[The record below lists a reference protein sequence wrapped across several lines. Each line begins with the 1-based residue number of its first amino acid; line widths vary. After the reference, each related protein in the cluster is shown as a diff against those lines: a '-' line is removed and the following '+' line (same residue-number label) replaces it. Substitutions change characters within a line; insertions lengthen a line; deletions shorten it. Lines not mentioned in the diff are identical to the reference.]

1 MTSPAVELNERLSD
15 ALGAH
20 DVHPDDRDRVQ
31 QAYIA
36 AGMDTATW
44 DDLPDDIKALVED
57 IEQNYPRQSW
67 DDPVDVPDELP
78 E

>member
-20 DVHPDDRDRVQ
+20 DVHPDDRDRIQ
-31 QAYIA
+31 KAYLA
-36 AGMDTATW
+36 AGMDSATW
-44 DDLPDDIKALVED
+44 DELPDDIKTLVEE
-57 IEQNYPRQSW
+57 IEQMPRQAW
-67 DDPVDVPDELP
+67 DDPADVPDELP